1 MEERLITCLKC
12 KKKLPESSFSKGS
25 NKFGRHSY
33 CKECDKRLSRERYQ
47 KKLSKQNTTITVQKQ
62 KEEKRVLH
70 KVYKNPELAHFTNRQ
85 LLEEIKE
92 RGYTGKLYYTNEI
105 VL

>member
-1 MEERLITCLKC
+1 MAERLITCLKC
-12 KKKLPESSFSKGS
+12 NRELPESSFSKGK
-25 NKFGRHSY
+25 NKFGKHSY
-33 CKECDKRLSRERYQ
+33 CKECDKKLSREKYQ
-47 KKLSKQNTTITVQKQ
+47 KKLLEQSNTTIIQKQ
-62 KEEKRVLH
+62 KEEKKVLH
-70 KVYKNPELAHFTNRQ
+70 KIYKNPELARFTNRQ

>member
-1 MEERLITCLKC
+1 MEERLITCSKC
-12 KKKLPESSFSKGS
+12 KQELPESNFAKGG
-25 NKFGRHSY
+25 NKFGKHSY

-47 KKLSKQNTTITVQKQ
+47 KKLSEQSNTIVIEKQ

>member
-1 MEERLITCLKC
+1 MVERLITCLKC
-12 KKKLPESSFSKGS
+12 KQELPESSFSKGN
-25 NKFGRHSY
+25 NKFGKHSY
-33 CKECDKRLSRERYQ
+33 CKECDKRLSREKYQ
-47 KKLSKQNTTITVQKQ
+47 KKLLEQSNTTIIQKQ
-62 KEEKRVLH
+62 KEEKVLY
-70 KVYKNPELAHFTNRQ
+70 KVYKNPELARFTNRQ